1 MSLVKGASI
10 IGASSVISQVFGA
23 FTILFMSSQ
32 FGMADVGNYALT
44 LSIVMI
50 GAQVSLYGSHFLL
63 PKVDHEEVGQAVVFC
78 MLQSWCVSAVYVVAV
93 SFFFS
98 LPLASVYVLTAS
110 YSMMVISEYMF
121 LRHKAFNTLAIQRI
135 SVPLVVFVSLLASPK
150 VDYFYYIWACSHLVL
165 ILTWLY
171 KGMDFSYFSKQDF
184 QFNTQKLFFFK
195 HQNHL
200 SRIGTAEVVANASLQ
215 LPTVLINYWFSPLV
229 AGYFAVV
236 NRFCLS
242 PVLILGQSV
251 RNYTFSKWSEDFRN
265 KTFNYTEFKQVRL
278 FLVSIAAMTVAGIYF
293 VYPLIT
299 EYFGNEQWI
308 QSVETSR
315 LMLPYVFAMLAFVP
329 LTVVELIFGTPSSF
343 LRIQCEQ
350 LFIVF
355 LSFVLLPFF
364 HKDYALSL
372 LAFTLLTAGRYFMV
386 YMKINKNASKLNEGI
401 LEK

>member
-1 MSLVKGASI
+1 MSLLKGASI
-10 IGASSVISQVFGA
+10 IGGSSVIAQAFGA
-23 FTILFMSSQ
+23 FTILLISSQ
-32 FGMADVGNYALT
+32 FGMVEVGNYALT

-50 GAQVSLYGSHFLL
+50 GAQISLYGSHFLL
-63 PKVDHEEVGQAVVFC
+63 PKVSEDEVGQAIVFC
-78 MLQSWCVSAVYVVAV
+78 MLQSWCVSAIYVFAV
-93 SFFFS
+93 SFFFP
-98 LPLASVYVLTAS
+98 LPFISVYVLTAS

-121 LRHKAFNTLAIQRI
+121 LRHKDFNILAFQRI
-135 SVPLVVFVSLLASPK
+135 SVPLIVFLALLVSPK
-150 VDYFYYIWACSHLVL
+150 FEYFYYIWACSHLVL
-165 ILTWLY
+165 ILIWLY
-171 KGMDFSYFSKQDF
+171 NGMDFSQFSKQDF
-184 QFNTQKLFFFK
+184 KLNTQVQFFVRHK
-195 HQNHL
+195 NHL

-251 RNYTFSKWSEDFRN
+251 RNYTFSKWSEDYRN
-265 KTFNYTEFKQVRL
+265 KTFNYIEFKQVRL
-278 FLVSIAAMTVAGIYF
+278 FLLAIAFLTIAGIYF

-299 EYFGNEQWI
+299 GYVGNEQWI

-329 LTVVELIFGTPSSF
+329 LTVVELIFGTSSSF

-355 LSFVLLPFF
+355 VAFIALPFYYN
-364 HKDYALSL
+364 DYAISL
-372 LAFTLLTAGRYFMV
+372 LVFTTLTACRYFMV
-386 YMKINKNASKLNEGI
+386 YMKINRNAANLRDGI
-401 LEK
+401 AN

>member
-1 MSLVKGASI
+1 MSLIKGASI
-10 IGASSVISQVFGA
+10 IGASSVISQAFGA
-23 FTILFMSSQ
+23 FTILLMSSQ

-78 MLQSWCVSAVYVVAV
+78 MLQSWCVSAVYIFVV

-135 SVPLVVFVSLLASPK
+135 SVPLVVFLSLLASPK

-171 KGMDFSYFSKQDF
+171 KGMDFSYISKQDF
-184 QFNTQKLFFFK
+184 QLNTQKSFFSRHK
-195 HQNHL
+195 NHL

-215 LPTVLINYWFSPLV
+215 LPTILINYWFSPLV

-265 KTFNYTEFKQVRL
+265 KTFNYAEFKQVRL

-299 EYFGNEQWI
+299 EYFGNHQWI

-329 LTVVELIFGTPSSF
+329 LTVVELIFGTPNSF

-355 LSFVLLPFF
+355 LAFVLLPFF

-372 LAFTLLTAGRYFMV
+372 LAFTTLTAGRYFMV
-386 YMKINKNASKLNEGI
+386 YLKINKNATKLREGAV
-401 LEK
+401 EK